1 MKLTSSI
8 PLQFLVESPTK
19 SESVLMNPVDLPSN
33 LFPICFI
40 PRLLTNVNTIRTL
53 LPFPSPM
60 MIYSFEQYDKK
71 AHSFQMYF
79 LLPCKIRSTS
89 RRRTQFP
96 RFCIFLFVFFV
107 TSRNLHSAVRLDT
120 VGRITD
126 WKFTRR
132 LISYSWKASWVFV
145 RSRRS
150 LRYRILATESRP
162 DGQTRRPIERGRYIS
177 PVIESLL
184 DCLANTSAPF
194 LS

>member
-1 MKLTSSI
+1 MSTLFAPSS
-8 PLQFLVESPTK
+8 LSPF
-19 SESVLMNPVDLPSN
+19 S
-33 LFPICFI
+33 
-40 PRLLTNVNTIRTL
+40 
-53 LPFPSPM
+53 M

-79 LLPCKIRSTS
+79 LLLCKIRSTS

-96 RFCIFLFVFFV
+96 RFCIFLFVFFL

-145 RSRRS
+145 QSRRS
-150 LRYRILATESRP
+150 LRYRILATDWISAWRANEKADRTRKIHLPGYWVSIGLPGKYLGTVSILMLPTTSWQSCESIP
-162 DGQTRRPIERGRYIS
+162 
-177 PVIESLL
+177 
-184 DCLANTSAPF
+184 
-194 LS
+194 LSRS

>member
-8 PLQFLVESPTK
+8 PLQFIVESPAK
-19 SESVLMNPVDLPSN
+19 SESVPMNSVDLPSN

-40 PRLLTNVNTIRTL
+40 PRLLTNVNTIPS
-53 LPFPSPM
+53 LPPLWWY
-60 MIYSFEQYDKK
+60 YSFEQYDKK

-79 LLPCKIRSTS
+79 LLRCKIRSTS
-89 RRRTQFP
+89 RQRTQFP

-120 VGRITD
+120 VGRIAD

-177 PVIESLL
+177 PVIGSLL